1 MARYADVQYIRL
13 YTDGSAARKLEVPSV
28 IKQQPRRKRKAQKK
42 IILHVDPVAI
52 LGLAVAAVMLILM
65 LTGVSELRAAQQKT
79 AQMEQYVVSL
89 EQNNAQLEESYH
101 SGYDIDEVEKMA
113 LALGMVPQ
121 EEAEQVTMQVTPIQE
136 EQTGSVW
143 TNIWTFLTGLF
154 A

>member
-89 EQNNAQLEESYH
+89 EQNNAQLEENYH

-121 EEAEQVTMQVTPIQE
+121 EDAEQVTMQVAPIQE

>member
-89 EQNNAQLEESYH
+89 EQNNAQLEENYH
-101 SGYDIDEVEKMA
+101 SGYDLMK
-113 LALGMVPQ
+113 
-121 EEAEQVTMQVTPIQE
+121 
-136 EQTGSVW
+136 
-143 TNIWTFLTGLF
+143 
-154 A
+154 

>member
-121 EEAEQVTMQVTPIQE
+121 EDAEQVTMQVTPIQE